1 MTRGEDKPTIVLKNQ
16 PVPFA
21 RPLSSSTTMSSAKP
35 RLYVKPGCPW
45 CSEAIEVLAAKRL
58 AYETL
63 NVNAD
68 PKVFDEM
75 RRLSG
80 QSKVPTLDWNGEI
93 LADFGAAELIPFLAK
108 RGL

>member
-1 MTRGEDKPTIVLKNQ
+1 
-16 PVPFA
+16 
-21 RPLSSSTTMSSAKP
+21 MSSAISSSSSKP
-35 RLYVKPGCPW
+35 RLFIKPGCPW
-45 CSEAIEVLAAKRL
+45 CTEAIEVLTRKQI

-68 PKVFDEM
+68 PKALEEM

-93 LADFGAAELIPFLAK
+93 LADFGAAELLPFLAQ